1 MRRRALSR
9 GDIELNPTTGLEI
22 PAVRS
27 RRLRFATP
35 YEAHLLSEAAPPENR
50 VLWATAF
57 YAGLRRGELRALRW
71 SDVDLAGGVLRVER
85 SWDVKEGVIEPKS
98 FAGRRKVPIAAVRD
112 YSCLTEWSDST
123 ALSSAGATVLH
134 SPRSASACGQ
144 TRPGSRPACAPYP

>member
-1 MRRRALSR
+1 M
-9 GDIELNPTTGLEI
+9 NPTTGLEI

-98 FAGRRKVPIAAVRD
+98 FAGRRKVPIAAVLRD